1 MWQIDERIKE
11 PPQYS
16 FEIFLPSSVTKL
28 SSGHKDSYMEGRSN
42 SLHRS
47 SFSCTASIV
56 LHESRKH
63 TRVHV
68 KAPQLEDQHTP
79 EELTDTNGDDSDNV
93 FSEFLKESDDVVCS
107 KVSWLEAVG
116 TGATKREARHAASA
130 KLLMLLFP
138 TCSTLVEVI
147 AAAEA
152 AREAYAA
159 SRLQSKQHRTSVSGD
174 NYSKHCIHRDFTP
187 IDETSELP
195 GESNSVSREEHLST
209 SEDPS
214 GSQIC
219 ETSSKGDPDRREY
232 GSWSESLNVEN
243 LSISESKLNSLL

>member
-1 MWQIDERIKE
+1 
-11 PPQYS
+11 
-16 FEIFLPSSVTKL
+16 
-28 SSGHKDSYMEGRSN
+28 MEGRCN

-68 KAPQLEDQHTP
+68 KASKLEDQHTP
-79 EELTDTNGDDSDNV
+79 DEVTDPNGDDSDNYV
-93 FSEFLKESDDVVCS
+93 FSELLKESDDVVCS

-159 SRLQSKQHRTSVSGD
+159 SRLQSKQHRTSVSSD
-174 NYSKHCIHRDFTP
+174 NYSKHCIPRDFTP

-214 GSQIC
+214 GSHIC
-219 ETSSKGDPDRREY
+219 GETSSREDPDRREY

-243 LSISESKLNSLL
+243 LSISESNLNSLL

>member
-16 FEIFLPSSVTKL
+16 FEIFLPNSVTKL
-28 SSGHKDSYMEGRSN
+28 NGQKDSHT

-63 TRVHV
+63 TRINVQ
-68 KAPQLEDQHTP
+68 APKLEDHHTP
-79 EELTDTNGDDSDNV
+79 SDEFIDTNGHDNDNV

-159 SRLQSKQHRTSVSGD
+159 SRLQSKQHRTSSVTGAVD
-174 NYSKHCIHRDFTP
+174 TYSKHGIHRDFTP
-187 IDETSELP
+187 IDESTELP
-195 GESNSVSREEHLST
+195 GESNSISKEEQHLST

-214 GSQIC
+214 GSHIG
-219 ETSSKGDPDRREY
+219 ENSSRGDPDRSEY
-232 GSWSESLNVEN
+232 GSWSESLNVEK
-243 LSISESKLNSLL
+243 LSISESKSKPLI